1 MKKQCFIVFR
11 TESGK
16 ELAAYTAAG
25 TFLGEAENTRALL
38 AYEHGLQPEEIEI
51 KAVYR

>member
-1 MKKQCFIVFR
+1 MKKWWIVFR

-25 TFLGEAENTRALL
+25 TFLEEAENTRALL
-38 AYEHGLQPEEIEI
+38 AYEHNLQPEEITITAE
-51 KAVYR
+51 KR